1 MAAITA
7 AAVGAAGAIYAS
19 KKASKD
25 AKENRELAREGI
37 EASDPFREYRPEYAK
52 RLDTLMSDPSAIE
65 DTPEYKA
72 RLQAAARQLAAQGY
86 TGSGNAILEAANAGG
101 AAYQQAFQNLAMLS
115 GAATQPGGGY
125 GQALAANQAGSEQR
139 LSSIAGVT
147 NNLSNL
153 ALEMGGFNRAAGGGG
168 GVSQSWAQG
177 FGNNTG
183 WLTDGSFGGAGGGS
197 N

>member
-1 MAAITA
+1 MAGVTA
-7 AAVGAAGAIYAS
+7 AAIGLAGSIYAS
-19 KKASKD
+19 KKASSD
-25 AKENRELAREGI
+25 AKANRELAREGI
-37 EASDPFREYRPEYAK
+37 EASDPFRQYRPEYAQ
-52 RLDTLMSDPSAIE
+52 RLDKLMSDPSAIE

-125 GQALAANQAGSEQR
+125 AQALASNQAGSEQR

-147 NNLSNL
+147 NNLGNL
-153 ALEMGGFNRAAGGGG
+153 ALEIGQFNQAARGGGG
-168 GVSQSWAQG
+168 G
-177 FGNNTG
+177 
-183 WLTDGSFGGAGGGS
+183 GGS
-197 N
+197 A